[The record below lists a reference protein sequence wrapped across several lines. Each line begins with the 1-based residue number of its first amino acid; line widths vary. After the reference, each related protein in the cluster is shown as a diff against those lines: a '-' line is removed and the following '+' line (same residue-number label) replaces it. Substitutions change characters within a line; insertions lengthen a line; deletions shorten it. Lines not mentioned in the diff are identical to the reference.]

1 MTAISPSL
9 KILET
14 TLRDG
19 SYAIDFGFTAGD
31 TAILCA
37 ELERVGF
44 DLIEIGHGIGLGASA
59 AGKGQ
64 AAETD
69 ESYMTAAANTLTT
82 AKWGMFCIPGIA
94 RLEHVDLAAAHG
106 MGFIRV
112 GTNAA
117 DAADAEPFIARA
129 KRHGMLVAA
138 NFMKSYAMEPS
149 KFADKARMA
158 QQFGADIVYVVDSA
172 GGMMTDEMERYL
184 CAVREVC
191 DVPLGFHGHNN
202 LGLAVANTL
211 RAAELGCAVVDT
223 SLQGLGR
230 SAGNTPTE
238 IFLMVL
244 ERRGVHLG
252 IDGLRVMDI
261 AEKYVR
267 PLLPVA
273 GYDSVD
279 IVCGFSQFHTSYM
292 GVIREFSSKY
302 RIDPRRLIMAVCEHD
317 KVDADRDLVERLAR
331 RIQGEHDDVFT
342 ARFRFDRYH
351 GAEQEKP

>member
-1 MTAISPSL
+1 
-9 KILET
+9 
-14 TLRDG
+14 
-19 SYAIDFGFTAGD
+19 
-31 TAILCA
+31 
-37 ELERVGF
+37 
-44 DLIEIGHGIGLGASA
+44 
-59 AGKGQ
+59 
-64 AAETD
+64 
-69 ESYMTAAANTLTT
+69 
-82 AKWGMFCIPGIA
+82 
-94 RLEHVDLAAAHG
+94 
-106 MGFIRV
+106 
-112 GTNAA
+112 
-117 DAADAEPFIARA
+117 
-129 KRHGMLVAA
+129 MLVAA
-138 NFMKSYAMEPS
+138 NFMKSYTMEPA

-172 GGMMTDEMERYL
+172 GGMMTDEMERYF
-184 CAVREVC
+184 CAVKEVC
-191 DVPLGFHGHNN
+191 DLPLGFHGHNN

-211 RAAELGCAVVDT
+211 RAAELGCDVVDT

-238 IFLMVL
+238 MFLMVL

-252 IDGLRVMDI
+252 IDALRVMDI

-292 GVIREFSSKY
+292 SVIREFSTKY

-317 KVDADRDLVERLAR
+317 KVDAGRDLVERLAR
-331 RIQGEHDDVFT
+331 RIQGESQEIFT

-351 GAEQEKP
+351 GAEQQEP

>member
-1 MTAISPSL
+1 M

-19 SYAIDFGFTAGD
+19 SYAIDFGFTASD
-31 TAILCA
+31 TAIICA
-37 ELERVGF
+37 ELEGAGF
-44 DLIEIGHGIGLGASA
+44 GLIEIGHGIGLGASA

-69 ESYMTAAANTLTT
+69 EAYMDAAANALTT

-94 RLEHVDLAAAHG
+94 RLDHVDVAAGHG

-112 GTNAA
+112 GTDAA
-117 DAADAEPFIARA
+117 DAEQAEPFIARA
-129 KRHGMLVAA
+129 KRHGMIVAA
-138 NFMKSYAMEPS
+138 NFMKSYAMEPR
-149 KFADKARMA
+149 KFAEKARMA
-158 QQFGADIVYVVDSA
+158 QQFGAHIVYVVDSA
-172 GGMMTDEMERYL
+172 GGMMTNEMEGYIR
-184 CAVREVC
+184 AIQDVC

-238 IFLMVL
+238 MFLMVL
-244 ERRGVHLG
+244 ERRGVRLG
-252 IDGLRVMDI
+252 IDALRVMDI
-261 AEKYVR
+261 AEKYIK
-267 PLLPVA
+267 PLLQTS
-273 GYDSVD
+273 GYDSID
-279 IVCGFSQFHTSYM
+279 IVSGFAQFHSSYM

-317 KVDADRDLVERLAR
+317 KVEANRDLVESLAQ
-331 RIQGEHDDVFT
+331 RIQGEHHEVFT

-351 GAEQEKP
+351 GAEQEKPGGR

>member
-1 MTAISPSL
+1 MI
-9 KILET
+9 
-14 TLRDG
+14 
-19 SYAIDFGFTAGD
+19 
-31 TAILCA
+31 CA
-37 ELERVGF
+37 ELERAGF
-44 DLIEIGHGIGLGASA
+44 ELIEVGHGIGLGASA

-69 ESYMTAAANTLTT
+69 EAYMDAAAQALTK

-94 RLEHVDLAAAHG
+94 RLEHVDVAADRG

-112 GTNAA
+112 GTNAS
-117 DAADAEPFIARA
+117 DAAEGEPFIARA
-129 KRHGMLVAA
+129 KRRGLFVAA
-138 NFMKSYAMEPS
+138 NFMKSYAMEPR
-149 KFADKARMA
+149 KFAEKARLA

-172 GGMMTDEMERYL
+172 GGMLTDEMERYIH
-184 CAVREVC
+184 AIREVC

-211 RAAELGCAVVDT
+211 RAAELGCVVVDT
-223 SLQGLGR
+223 SMQGLGR

-252 IDGLRVMDI
+252 IDALRVMDI
-261 AEKYVR
+261 SEKYIK
-267 PLLPVA
+267 PLVQIA

-292 GVIREFSSKY
+292 SVIREFSSKY
-302 RIDPRRLIMAVCEHD
+302 RIDPRRLIMAVCERD
-317 KVDADRDLVERLAR
+317 KVEADRDLVESLAR
-331 RIQGEHDDVFT
+331 RIQGEQQEVFT

-351 GAEQEKP
+351 GAEQEKA